1 MPRPTPYQLER
12 ALAASDEDVA
22 YWGTRNPE
30 RDQNDFAITA
40 LANEVRALREEAAS
54 ENSEARRI
62 FTREFKAEL
71 LERTQECDRL
81 REDVARTPVI
91 AQAAATLQR
100 NVDTIAHN
108 MVIAQRDEA
117 LDTIA
122 RIEAL
127 VSSDHPLY
135 LDKDDVRAA
144 LKGGA

>member
-40 LANEVRALREEAAS
+40 LANEVRAQREE
-54 ENSEARRI
+54 
-62 FTREFKAEL
+62 
-71 LERTQECDRL
+71 LERHRKWAGDRNYCDSCGKSIL
-81 REDVARTPVI
+81 NIVTANAI
-91 AQAAATLQR
+91 
-100 NVDTIAHN
+100 
-108 MVIAQRDEA
+108 
-117 LDTIA
+117 IA